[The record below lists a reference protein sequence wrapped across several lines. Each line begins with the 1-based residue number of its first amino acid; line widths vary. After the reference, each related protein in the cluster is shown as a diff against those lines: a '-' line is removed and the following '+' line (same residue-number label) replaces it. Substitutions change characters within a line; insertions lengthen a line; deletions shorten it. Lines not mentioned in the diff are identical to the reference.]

1 MLKRY
6 NTKEVLYSVHSYPFL
21 VQKWINVYTSTSLVW
36 FLFLKHPKH
45 LNEIHFFIN
54 KFINGKR
61 VVVLSKQYHQRAT
74 FILIATT
81 ISNSKN
87 ISITERQM
95 MGITS
100 RSTHA

>member
-1 MLKRY
+1 M
-6 NTKEVLYSVHSYPFL
+6 
-21 VQKWINVYTSTSLVW
+21 YTSTSLVW

>member
-1 MLKRY
+1 MFKRY
-6 NTKEVLYSVHSYPFL
+6 NTKEVLYSVHIYPFL

-45 LNEIHFFIN
+45 LNEIHFFID

-61 VVVLSKQYHQRAT
+61 VVISKQYHQRAT
-74 FILIATT
+74 IIPIMMT